1 MRKPLGEIFW
11 RRSLLAATYCFA
23 FFLSATSYSI
33 HAFAEGAEAFEYL
46 KDASAFTA
54 YAAELVGRAL
64 PPAKAKIIG
73 SLTLSI
79 SDLPGGRSA
88 QMNLESIYSYCLRDP
103 DACQARLAAH
113 IAQITKALGDIAP
126 VKREDLRA
134 IVRTSAYVE
143 SAQRMYKGQGDPV
156 AEPLVGDLWVLC
168 AVDLPGAIQTLGPA
182 QRSALNLSQD
192 EALAL
197 CKQNI
202 AAALPPLT
210 PYRRDFP
217 WAGVNVVTG
226 DPYDSSWLIFP
237 ERWAALA
244 ESLQGDLLVAA
255 PGVNVLIYGS
265 GRETGSAAVLAK
277 AAAVVT
283 ARAQKPL
290 STAVFRWTPTGW
302 EEAKP

>member
-1 MRKPLGEIFW
+1 MI
-11 RRSLLAATYCFA
+11 
-23 FFLSATSYSI
+23 
-33 HAFAEGAEAFEYL
+33 
-46 KDASAFTA
+46 
-54 YAAELVGRAL
+54 
-64 PPAKAKIIG
+64 
-73 SLTLSI
+73 
-79 SDLPGGRSA
+79 
-88 QMNLESIYSYCLRDP
+88 LESVYSYCLREP
-103 DACQARLAAH
+103 GACEARLAAH
-113 IAQITKALGDIAP
+113 VAQMSTALNVVAP
-126 VKREDLRA
+126 IKRADLRA

-255 PGVNVLIYGS
+255 PGVNVLLYGS
-265 GRETGSAAVLAK
+265 GKETGSAAALAK
-277 AAAVVT
+277 AAAIVA

-290 STAVFRWTPTGW
+290 STAVFRWTPAGW

>member
-1 MRKPLGEIFW
+1 MRKIFW
-11 RRSLLAATYCFA
+11 RRSLLAAICSFA
-23 FFLSATSYSI
+23 LFLSTASFSI
-33 HAFAEGAEAFEYL
+33 QAGAEGAEASEHL
-46 KDASAFTA
+46 NDASAFTA
-54 YAAELVGRAL
+54 YAAELVGKTL
-64 PPAKAKIIG
+64 PGAKAKIIG

-88 QMNLESIYSYCLRDP
+88 QMNLESVYTYCLRVP
-103 DACQARLAAH
+103 DACEPRLAAH
-113 IAQITKALGDIAP
+113 IAQMLTAFSAIAP
-126 VKREDLRA
+126 IKRADLRA
-134 IVRTSAYVE
+134 IVRTRAYVE

-168 AVDLPGAIQTLGPA
+168 AVDLPGAIQTLSPA
-182 QRSALNLSQD
+182 ELSALNLSQD

-202 AAALPPLT
+202 VAALPPLA

-255 PGVNVLIYGS
+255 PGVNVLLYSGGGEIGS
-265 GRETGSAAVLAK
+265 VAALAK
-277 AAAVVT
+277 AATIVA

-290 STAVFRWTPTGW
+290 STAVFRWTPTGS